1 VEYLILILLLCFS
14 ALFSGLTLGYFSLNL
29 NTLERRAKHGNK
41 EAAAVYP
48 IRKQGNLLL
57 TTLLL
62 GNVAVNSILSVYLGS
77 LVSGVAAGVVATSLI
92 FIFGEILPQATFS
105 RHALWVSSRFA
116 PLMRVIMFVMLPIT
130 FPIAFTLN
138 KLLGEEIP
146 SFYSKRELMHI
157 VTELKESELSDVD
170 EDEGR
175 IVHGA
180 LQFSHTTVRDIMTP
194 KEKVVMYEKN
204 QRINEDF
211 INHVT
216 DSSFSRYPVYSGNPD
231 NIVGILYSKELL
243 SEEHDTALHQTIEA
257 FDENFLKIRPNEKL
271 DVVLGKML
279 KQKKHLG
286 VVLSKSQNF
295 LGVVT
300 LEDIIEEIIQFEIE
314 DESDD

>member
-1 VEYLILILLLCFS
+1 MEYLILILLLCFS

-41 EAAAVYP
+41 EAAAVYT

-62 GNVAVNSILSVYLGS
+62 GNVAVNSVLSVYLGS
-77 LVSGVAAGVVATSLI
+77 LFSGVVAGIAATSLI

-105 RHALWVSSRFA
+105 RHALWFGSRFA
-116 PLMRVIMFVMLPIT
+116 PLMRLIMFIMLPVT
-130 FPIAFTLN
+130 FPIAFILN
-138 KLLGEEIP
+138 KLLGEEMP
-146 SFYSKRELMHI
+146 SFYSKSELLHI
-157 VTELKESELSDVD
+157 VTELEESELSDVN

-180 LQFSHTTVRDIMTP
+180 LKFSHTTVREIMTP
-194 KEKVVMYEKN
+194 KEDVVMYEKN
-204 QRINEDF
+204 QRINESF
-211 INHVT
+211 INHIS
-216 DSSFSRYPVYSGNPD
+216 DSSFSRYPIYSGNPD
-231 NIVGILYSKELL
+231 NIIGILYSKELL
-243 SEEHDTALHQTIEA
+243 TEEPDTAIYQTLEA
-257 FDENFLKIRPNEKL
+257 FDENFLKIKPEEKL

-286 VVLSKSQNF
+286 VVLSKAQNF